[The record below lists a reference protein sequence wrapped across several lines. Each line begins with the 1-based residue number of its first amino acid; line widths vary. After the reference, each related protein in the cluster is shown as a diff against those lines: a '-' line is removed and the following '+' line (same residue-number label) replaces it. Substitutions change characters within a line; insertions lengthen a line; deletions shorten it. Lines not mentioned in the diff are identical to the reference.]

1 MIFFLLQLAIKFA
14 SCGTINARRHR
25 HHEKP
30 TREFTRREKKC
41 SLFLSGSWLEI
52 RRKPED
58 GISYVNISNL
68 CLYYYHSV
76 YSSLRNRHPNGKN
89 WWNIKMKSTSIR
101 WNTLNRIRRCDLF
114 IQRIHAIKV
123 LENLFASHFT
133 CRIFFSPLQ
142 FGLCRRLTEWKI
154 AYEWLC
160 VCCDRKTINRWY
172 PFRMSEGPILFLV
185 CMCFWSLF
193 FAIPF
198 QSINFFFA
206 FAIVFII
213 SAQVH
218 FVCCVRDDSK
228 RNYGCVICCCT
239 QIGFVLANNSWTI
252 CCFFRRDF
260 NSTLRFC

>member
-1 MIFFLLQLAIKFA
+1 MSSLFSSFTKYSYYFLSAPFFHASTIAVHSASHSMFYVFYSCIAFFVAVFYFMIFFLLQLAIKFA

-30 TREFTRREKKC
+30 TRETTRREKKS

-123 LENLFASHFT
+123 LENLFASHLT
-133 CRIFFSPLQ
+133 CRIFFSL
-142 FGLCRRLTEWKI
+142 
-154 AYEWLC
+154 
-160 VCCDRKTINRWY
+160 
-172 PFRMSEGPILFLV
+172 
-185 CMCFWSLF
+185 
-193 FAIPF
+193 
-198 QSINFFFA
+198 
-206 FAIVFII
+206 
-213 SAQVH
+213 H
-218 FVCCVRDDSK
+218 FNLDCADVWQNGK
-228 RNYGCVICCCT
+228 
-239 QIGFVLANNSWTI
+239 
-252 CCFFRRDF
+252 
-260 NSTLRFC
+260 